1 MRTPRRSEVE
11 AAVKRLGYKWFETG
25 DFNVNIVGIRNGE
38 TGSKVTNLFDDW
50 ITISWKEKGKWC
62 YQIFLATTEPGK
74 KGMLEGKAKGG
85 VFILKEGQYQ
95 GSHELGLHQGK
106 YEALRQ
112 CGKLIGYRDG
122 DRDLEFDLV
131 QPQEVWN
138 AGVNIH
144 KAGVNSTYVENWSE
158 GCQVFKTEQDFNE
171 FMAII
176 KKAATI
182 YGNRFTYTL
191 INSNDII
198 PLTD

>member
-1 MRTPRRSEVE
+1 MQTPTRLQIE

-25 DFNVNIVGIRNGE
+25 DLNVNIVGVRNGA
-38 TGSKVTNLFDDW
+38 TGNKVTNLFDDW
-50 ITISWKEKGKWC
+50 ISISWKERGKWC

-74 KGMLEGKAKGG
+74 RGMLEGKAKGG
-85 VFILKEGQYQ
+85 VFILKEGQYI
-95 GSHELGLHQGK
+95 GSHQIGLHQGK

-112 CGKLIGYRDG
+112 CGKLTGFRDG
-122 DRDLEFDLV
+122 NRDLEFDLV
-131 QPQEVWN
+131 QEQDVWN

-158 GCQVFKTEQDFNE
+158 GCQVFRTEQDFNE
-171 FMAII
+171 FMGII

-191 INSNDII
+191 INSKDLI
-198 PLTD
+198 